1 MNTGLLLTLA
11 AEVGAPMIEKILGG
25 KIGQGNAELIREV
38 ITRIALNA
46 GGRPDE
52 LDALIQVEPDAVRD
66 AIVAVEAQSPEL
78 LALYAKEL
86 EFQMAQ
92 LEFSQSDPTWHR
104 AWRPGGMYMIGF
116 LILWN
121 AVILHVANAIFRIA
135 LPPIDWAIIL
145 QLATLYFG
153 LYMGG
158 HTIKDVVGKWA
169 SKQEAA

>member
-1 MNTGLLLTLA
+1 MNTALLLSLA

-25 KIGQGNAELIREV
+25 RIGQGNAALIREV
-38 ITRIALNA
+38 ISRIAINA
-46 GGRPDE
+46 GGRADE
-52 LDALIQVEPDAVRD
+52 LEALIQVEPDSVRD
-66 AIVAVEAQSPEL
+66 AIMTVEAQSPEL

-92 LEFSQSDPTWHR
+92 LEFSQSEPLWAR

-121 AVILHVANAIFRIA
+121 AVILHSLNAAFKIA
-135 LPPIDWAIIL
+135 LPPMEWATVL
-145 QLATLYFG
+145 QLAGIYFS

-158 HTIKDVVGKWA
+158 HTLKDVVAKWA
-169 SKQEAA
+169 AKGGVS